1 MNFSKLTV
9 RKGLFLLSVTILVPV
24 LILGVMSYRSTLQL
38 SERLD
43 RLATVEIVAAREMAT
58 VDMYH
63 DSLRA
68 VLYRAIFAAQ
78 RKDEDAKAEINTELS
93 EYVQNLR
100 STFDTV
106 EGLNLS
112 RATKDAI
119 KASRPDLEAYIAET
133 EKLTSLATGGN
144 LDQATAGIP
153 KHQVA
158 FESLEKKLDSLSDL
172 VEAEGKQ
179 SIETGNETV
188 WSAKLVL
195 IAVLLINLVTLF
207 LGFHFFYRSLG
218 NRMRTIAARAE
229 KLRSLCITNFQR
241 GIEALATGD
250 LDFNIVTGTE
260 FLKSDIP
267 DDLGEI
273 SRNLDGII
281 KQSQITIASFETSRQ
296 ILRDLITEGNMLTAE
311 ANKGNIAERGDLE
324 KYKGGFR
331 ALLNGMNETLDAIAG
346 PLNEASAC
354 LQRAANRDLT
364 AKMVGDYKGDFDVI
378 KTSLNTALTNIDAGL
393 HQIHS
398 GAEQVASASAEISTG
413 SQTLAQGTS
422 EQAST
427 LEEISSSLLEIASM
441 TKQNTENSREAR
453 SMSDNAKTTTIQ
465 GMKSMSQLS
474 SAVDKIKESS
484 DSTAK
489 IVKEIEEIAFQTN
502 LLALNAAVEA
512 ARAGDAGK
520 GFAVVAEE
528 VRNLAMR
535 SADAAKTTAQLID
548 ESVKNTEAGV
558 TFNAEVLAN
567 LEEINRQV
575 EKVNIVVSEI
585 AAASEQ
591 QSQGVEQITVA
602 IEQMNGATQQAAAN
616 SEESASASEELSG
629 QSQEMLALIGEFK
642 LSASDVQVKRPTTT
656 VRTITASRPAK
667 VGANARKFQRTGNGN
682 SNGNGNG
689 HAKVKLS
696 PNDIIPFDELDD
708 TILSDF

>member
-1 MNFSKLTV
+1 MNFSNLTV

-38 SERLD
+38 SESLD
-43 RLATVEIVAAREMAT
+43 RLATVEIVAARETAT

-63 DSLRA
+63 DALRA
-68 VLYRAIFAAQ
+68 VLYRAVFAAQ
-78 RKDEDAKAEINTELS
+78 KKDDDAKAEVAKELS
-93 EYVQNLR
+93 EYSANLR
-100 STFDTV
+100 STYDKI
-106 EGLNLS
+106 ENLDIS
-112 RATKDAI
+112 KETKDAI
-119 KASRPDLEAYIAET
+119 KASRPELEAYIGET
-133 EKLTSLATGGN
+133 EKLTSLALGGN
-144 LDQATAGIP
+144 LDQAVAGMS
-153 KHQVA
+153 KHQSA

-179 SIETGNETV
+179 SIQTGHDFV
-188 WSAKLVL
+188 SSAKLIV
-195 IAVLLINLVTLF
+195 ITVLLINLLTLF
-207 LGFHFFYRSLG
+207 LGFHFFYRALG
-218 NRMRTIAARAE
+218 SRMRMIAARAE

-241 GIEALATGD
+241 GIEALAVGD

-267 DDLGEI
+267 DDLGEVA
-273 SRNLDGII
+273 RNLDGII
-281 KQSQITIASFETSRQ
+281 KQSQMTIASFETSRQ
-296 ILRDLITEGNMLTAE
+296 ILRDLIADGNHLTDE
-311 ANKGNIAERGDLE
+311 ANKGNISERGDLQ
-324 KYKGGFR
+324 KYNGGFR
-331 ALLNGMNETLDAIAG
+331 ALINGMNETLDAIAG
-346 PLNEASAC
+346 PLTEASGC

-378 KTSLNTALTNIDAGL
+378 KSSLNTALDNIDAGL

-398 GAEQVASASAEISTG
+398 GAEQVASASAEISSG

-453 SMSDNAKTTTIQ
+453 SMSDNAKSTTVQ
-465 GMKSMSQLS
+465 GMKSMAQLS

-535 SADAAKTTAQLID
+535 SADAAKTTALLID
-548 ESVKNTEAGV
+548 ESVKSTEAGV
-558 TFNAEVLAN
+558 TLNAEVLAN

-642 LSASDVQVKRPTTT
+642 LSHRDIPAKRTPVSTRSVTQRPVAVTQNVRAFQKAVKR
-656 VRTITASRPAK
+656 
-667 VGANARKFQRTGNGN
+667 
-682 SNGNGNG
+682 NGNGNG
-689 HAKVKLS
+689 KAKLS
-696 PNDIIPFDELDD
+696 ASEIIPFDDLDD